1 MDEIV
6 DRTYASQQFFFQQI
20 RDKLPPHISLVDE
33 MEELLEISQDS
44 AYRRIRGEKELSFGE
59 MQKLVSHF
67 GVSADIAFNTASEN
81 VVSFKYNPLNSHTF
95 TMKDYITSAYDT
107 VKSIADKSACKM
119 IYAAKD
125 IPLFHYFAYDEIAA
139 FKMFVWQKTLLG
151 FPEFEN
157 KYFSLAAA
165 DPELLTLGKKL
176 LKEYNQFPS
185 VELWNEETINSILRQ
200 LEFYC
205 EARLFDDMLEAKII
219 TDKIEEYIE
228 HLRKQ
233 AELGHKFL
241 VGTDQKK
248 MASFEMYNNEV
259 FLSDNTIL
267 ALMGDKKLTFI
278 THNALNFLTTTNNKF
293 CDTTND
299 WFNNLIKRSSLIS
312 TVSEKQRN
320 QFFGKLQNR
329 LKQTREKIQYMID

>member
-1 MDEIV
+1 
-6 DRTYASQQFFFQQI
+6 
-20 RDKLPPHISLVDE
+20 
-33 MEELLEISQDS
+33 
-44 AYRRIRGEKELSFGE
+44 
-59 MQKLVSHF
+59 
-67 GVSADIAFNTASEN
+67 
-81 VVSFKYNPLNSHTF
+81 
-95 TMKDYITSAYDT
+95 
-107 VKSIADKSACKM
+107 M

-157 KYFSLAAA
+157 KYFYLAAA